1 MTGPRRHRIIL
12 AVAGS
17 LAGVFALGGV
27 LLLWNDRET
36 VGDNLTTIEVMVA
49 EQNDVIDQLSKDS
62 DELRQQLLDMGVKP
76 SAPAP
81 EKRTDELGNLPA
93 VPRAGT
99 PIPPTD
105 AQVGSAVTVVLENNP
120 DLLTPQVIA
129 EVSRQLAANPP
140 PAGEPGADATDAQ
153 VFSAVV
159 AFCTDPDEPCRGE
172 DGTDAVL
179 TQEAVNLALADFCGT
194 NPDACQS
201 TIPGPA
207 GQTGDTGSSGRGLVS
222 IDCVD
227 DVLVATYDQEP
238 LTQTIEGS
246 ACQFPPGQDGNKE
259 QP

>member
-1 MTGPRRHRIIL
+1 MIAPGRRRILI

-17 LAGVFALGGV
+17 LAGIFALGGV

-36 VGDNLTTIEVMVA
+36 VGDGLKTVEVMVA
-49 EQNDVIDQLSKDS
+49 EQDKVIDQLSADS
-62 DELRQQLLDMGVKP
+62 KELRQQLERRGIEP
-76 SAPAP
+76 SAPPP
-81 EKRTDELGNLPA
+81 EERTDELDNLPA
-93 VPRAGT
+93 VPRAGA

-105 AQVGSAVTVVLENNP
+105 AQVESAVTVVLENNP

-172 DGTDAVL
+172 DGTDVVL

-207 GQTGDTGSSGRGLVS
+207 GDTGPTGRGLVS